1 MKYYCILHGAGGEE
15 EGGGV
20 IEGSIDRSITLESGA
35 KGRREG
41 RGEVEDILVAQVE
54 GIFV

>member
-1 MKYYCILHGAGGEE
+1 M
-15 EGGGV
+15 
-20 IEGSIDRSITLESGA
+20 IERSIDRSIRLESGA
-35 KGRREG
+35 KGRREC